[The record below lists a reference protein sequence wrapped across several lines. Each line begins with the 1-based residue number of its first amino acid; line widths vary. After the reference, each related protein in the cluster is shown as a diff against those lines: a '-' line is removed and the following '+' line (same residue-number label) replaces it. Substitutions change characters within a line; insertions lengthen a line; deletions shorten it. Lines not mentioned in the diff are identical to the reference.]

1 MMEKSKLDEDPQGK
15 AVDPTCYRG
24 MIGTLMHLT
33 SSRPDLVF
41 VVCICSWYQE
51 NPTEKHLHAV
61 KQIFRYLRGTISM
74 GLWYS
79 KNSCIALTAFADAD
93 NAGCQD
99 TKKSTSRSM
108 QLLSDR
114 LKFWYTIKKVK
125 DSKSY
130 EFLLANKKCIV
141 NAEVFRKVLDI
152 CPRVKDQE
160 FTEVQD
166 DDATLTFLIDLG
178 YKVPLHKYTN
188 MYVDHMHQ
196 PWRTLGAI
204 FTEVQDD
211 DATLTFL
218 IDLGYKG
225 PLHKYTN
232 ILKFVKIGEDYKEY
246 GLPIP
251 NMMLNDKIKQSESY
265 QMFLKYSTGPL
276 KKSRGKGS
284 QEKKTVKTLVADVNV
299 SEESDSKPARKII
312 ASRRM
317 VKKKVTILQL
327 TTLFL
332 IQMSL

>member
-188 MYVDHMHQ
+188 
-196 PWRTLGAI
+196 
-204 FTEVQDD
+204 
-211 DATLTFL
+211 
-218 IDLGYKG
+218 
-225 PLHKYTN
+225 